1 MQSLFYGTE
10 EEKTS
15 SSNPSY
21 IGGTQG
27 HGASFGSGGG
37 LGLGNP
43 AVTRSSQG
51 GPRRIPGGLGGAS
64 AGQSTGTA
72 AFAQDVG
79 FHIDTAYSVK
89 EYAYT
94 EDKNRQFRPDM
105 EDTQCHMDKVGGDA
119 NTGLFAV
126 FDGHGGK

>member
-10 EEKTS
+10 EEKS
-15 SSNPSY
+15 SSVNPSY
-21 IGGTQG
+21 SGPSQGFGGSST
-27 HGASFGSGGG
+27 G

-43 AVTRSSQG
+43 AVATSSQG
-51 GPRRIPGGLGGAS
+51 GPRQRPGGLGGSSSAQQAS
-64 AGQSTGTA
+64 S
-72 AFAQDVG
+72 FAQDVG
-79 FHIDTAYSVK
+79 FHIDPAFSVK

-105 EDTQCHMDKVGGDA
+105 EDTHCHKDQLAGDA
-119 NTGLFAV
+119 STGLFAV